1 MILLK
6 IELDYPCHVM
16 TVFGPFK
23 NKIMGQVIANDG
35 ENNSRKKQGD
45 FGLDIG
51 LINFGNEL
59 VHLSTQTQLSLA
71 YLIATEPE
79 SE

>member
-1 MILLK
+1 MS
-6 IELDYPCHVM
+6 CHDS
-16 TVFGPFK
+16 FWAFQKQNNGR
-23 NKIMGQVIANDG
+23 VIANDG